1 MIGGGV
7 TVASVRYNRS
17 MRPLLLV
24 LATIL
29 MLPNGSARAEPPPDR
44 PLVLAYYYPWY
55 HKGDWTRH
63 DYVGTPLLGEYG
75 TDDPAIATKHIDW
88 AADGGIDAFVVSWWG
103 PDHLCAQHMA
113 TGLLRAKNL
122 KRIRF
127 CMIYE
132 SLGRLDKVDGNADA
146 KCDFANE
153 TVRKQFVDDLKHL
166 RKHYFN
172 HAQYL
177 KVGDKPVVVLY
188 VTRTFRNF
196 NRTTLDAA
204 EKAAGVDVFV
214 IADEPFFWDQADPT
228 TARHGVDEDGRSV
241 FDAYT
246 PYNLFENQF
255 VRDGESA
262 TAYVTRVGGPVYEK
276 WSAKTVIYPKIM
288 PSYKDFRGNKPLA
301 GGVDGFVRQL
311 EVAARMRNP
320 PNRRDAPR
328 MLFIT
333 SFNEWWEGTT
343 IEPAKEYGSSYLD
356 ALVKWKRGNSLSQ
369 KARP

>member
-1 MIGGGV
+1 
-7 TVASVRYNRS
+7 
-17 MRPLLLV
+17 MRNAFIV
-24 LATIL
+24 LMGLTAGLT
-29 MLPNGSARAEPPPDR
+29 PAAGADEK

-63 DYVGTPLLGEYG
+63 DYAGTPVLGEYG
-75 TDDPAIATKHIDW
+75 TDDPKIAERHITW

-103 PDHLCAQHMA
+103 PDHLCAKHTA

-132 SLGRLDKVDGNADA
+132 SLGRLDRADGKEDA
-146 KCDFANE
+146 KCDFADAR
-153 TVRKQFVDDLKHL
+153 VRKQFVDDLKHL
-166 RKHYFN
+166 RKTYFD
-172 HAQYL
+172 HPQYL

-188 VTRTFRNF
+188 VTRTFRGF
-196 NRTTLDAA
+196 DRATLEAA
-204 EKAAGVDVFV
+204 EKAAGVDVFA

-228 TARHGVDEDGRSV
+228 TARHGVDKDGRSV

-262 TAYVTRVGGPVYEK
+262 TDYVTRVGAPLYEK
-276 WSAKTVIYPKIM
+276 WSAKTVVYPKVM
-288 PSYKDFRGNKPLA
+288 PSYKDFRGHKPLA
-301 GGVDGFVRQL
+301 GGIDGFVAQL
-311 EVAARMRNP
+311 DAAARIPNP
-320 PNRRDAPR
+320 PHLPQAPR
-328 MLFIT
+328 MVFVT

-356 ALVKWKRGNSLSQ
+356 ALVKWKRGE
-369 KARP
+369 